1 MRVGFDGRAF
11 QPGYKGHFGRGI
23 GLYAT
28 ELVRALAALGDI
40 ELVVHLDPA
49 RAVDDARIPAGA
61 ARAWYPRVPLAVP
74 QHDHVVTQLLVPPAL
89 AGARYDV
96 FHFPSMQ
103 DAPLLLPR
111 RCVVTVH
118 DVILFHM
125 QHLYA
130 PRRPAPYRLARA
142 LERATVRRS
151 PRVLTDSEASRADI
165 VRWFGIEDARV
176 RVAPLGV
183 APRFRPCPP
192 GAAAPVLARLDIPRP
207 FMLYLGGIDARKNV
221 PRLLDAYA
229 ALRARRA
236 DTPDLVLAGRLERE
250 AGYDALMARAR
261 ALGLGDALRLP
272 GYVSDDDLPALLS
285 AARVFVFPSLYEGF
299 GLPPLEALAC
309 GTPVVASDGG
319 SLREVLGDAAL
330 LVPADDT
337 GALGAALER
346 VLTDP
351 ALAADLSRR
360 GPLHA
365 AAFTWERTARATL
378 AAYREIAG

>member
-28 ELVRALAALGDI
+28 ELVRALARLGGI
-40 ELVVHLDPA
+40 ELVVYLDPA
-49 RAVDDARIPAGA
+49 RPVDDTRIPDGA
-61 ARAWYPRVPLAVP
+61 ARAWYPRAPLAVP
-74 QHDHVVTQLLVPPAL
+74 QHDHAVTQLLVPPAL

-96 FHFPSMQ
+96 FHFPAMQ

-130 PRRPAPYRLARA
+130 PGRPAPYRLARA
-142 LERATVRRS
+142 LERATVRRA
-151 PRVLTDSEASRADI
+151 PRVLTDSETSRADI
-165 VRWFGIEDARV
+165 VRWLGIDEARV

-192 GAAAPVLARLDIPRP
+192 DASGPVLARLGLTRP
-207 FMLYLGGIDARKNV
+207 FVLYLGGIDARKNV
-221 PRLLDAYA
+221 PRLLEAYA

-236 DTPDLVLAGRLERE
+236 DTPDLVLAGRVERE

-261 ALGLGDALRLP
+261 ALALGDALRLP
-272 GYVSDDDLPALLS
+272 GYVPDEDLPALLS
-285 AARVFVFPSLYEGF
+285 AARAFVFPSLYEGF
-299 GLPPLEALAC
+299 GLPVLEAMAS
-309 GTPVVASDGG
+309 GTPVVAAAEPA
-319 SLREVLGDAAL
+319 LREV
-330 LVPADDT
+330 AD
-337 GALGAALER
+337 GAAVYAEDGDFGAATRRALEDRDRLAAAGIERARLFSWPETARRTVEIYRR
-346 VLTDP
+346 VL
-351 ALAADLSRR
+351 A
-360 GPLHA
+360 
-365 AAFTWERTARATL
+365 
-378 AAYREIAG
+378 